1 MSSVDW
7 SSLLPELLQ
16 KISVNL
22 EIHADYIR
30 FRAVCTAWRAS
41 TPATPAHLPCQFPW
55 LMLPQS
61 RSSSHRRAFF
71 SLPDDKFHILDLPEA
86 SHCRRR
92 SGSSHGWLIM
102 LIMLDES
109 SSIFLL
115 NPLTRA
121 KIELPPLSTFPYVVR
136 FDIFNVGREYTLH
149 SSEDDGHVNYMSR
162 FYTCGLKDMRDSFV
176 TKVVL
181 SNSPSNG
188 SKFLA
193 LAIINRT
200 GDLAYWKDGLNSWC
214 LIEGARS
221 FCEDVIHFNG
231 LFYAVDKNGSIA
243 VCDVGGDSPRV
254 EFIRTPRV
262 SDGDMQY
269 LVIANGELLLV
280 TRYLELASE
289 LGQLQTGIG
298 TYETHEF
305 RVFKLDLSGSKWERV
320 MSLGDTM
327 LFLGENSSL
336 ALVASDF
343 RECKGNRIYFTDD
356 FSELDYSGFPGNH
369 DLGIFNLEDGTIE
382 QLPCYPRT
390 SHSHLQWPPP
400 IWITPN
406 PC

>member
-7 SSLLPELLQ
+7 SSLPPELIQ
-16 KISVNL
+16 KISIDL
-22 EIHADYIR
+22 KIYADYIR
-30 FRAVCTAWRAS
+30 FRAVCTTWRTS
-41 TPATPAHLPCQFPW
+41 TPTTPTHLPCQLPW

-71 SLPDDKFHILDLPEA
+71 NLADNKCHVLGLPEA
-86 SHCRRR
+86 SHRRR
-92 SGSSHGWLIM
+92 HSGSSHGWLV
-102 LIMLDES
+102 MLDEYPP
-109 SSIFLL
+109 IFLV

-121 KIELPPLSTFPYVVR
+121 KIDLPPLSTFPYVVG
-136 FDIFNVGREYTLH
+136 FDVFNVGREYVLQ
-149 SSEDDGHVNYMSR
+149 SSDDDSHVNYVSR
-162 FYTCGLKDMRDSFV
+162 FYTCGLKEMRDSFV
-176 TKVVL
+176 KKIVL
-181 SNSPSNG
+181 SNSPSGG

-193 LAIINRT
+193 LAIINKT
-200 GDLAYWKDGLNSWC
+200 GDLAYWKDGLNSWG

-221 FCEDVIHFNG
+221 FCEDVIYFNG
-231 LFYAVDKNGSIA
+231 LFYAADKNGSIA

-254 EFIRTPRV
+254 EFIRTPGL

-280 TRYLELASE
+280 TRYLELASD
-289 LGQLQTGIG
+289 LGQLQIGIG
-298 TYETHEF
+298 TYETREF

-343 RECKGNRIYFTDD
+343 PECRGNRIYFTDD

-369 DLGIFNLEDGTIE
+369 DLGIFDLEDGTIE
-382 QLPCYPRT
+382 QLPCHPRT